1 MTLMRASAPAL
12 LPVPSGSPVTGGE
25 AKSAISSTRPGA
37 GEVAGRVARWAR
49 VTGMAREAS
58 ASTSAAASEPPRREY
73 FIVGRP
79 LLLHVRVRIRH
90 GEPPR
95 FQPARPVAEIV
106 LRDAHHLHWRD
117 DRWYVLFQVH
127 FFEDALD
134 RDVAPVVGR
143 QGQQH
148 RRQSILDEGELRRQ
162 AT

>member
-1 MTLMRASAPAL
+1 
-12 LPVPSGSPVTGGE
+12 
-25 AKSAISSTRPGA
+25 
-37 GEVAGRVARWAR
+37 
-49 VTGMAREAS
+49 
-58 ASTSAAASEPPRREY
+58 SAAASEPPRREY

-106 LRDAHHLHWRD
+106 LRDAHHLHRRD

-162 AT
+162 ATDGNDLDLLGIQLLEQPWWRDERPSADHRPPLNL